1 MKGFIIGWLVMAAIA
16 ILLSVLLQFGF
27 KTIAV
32 ILAVGVMVIWV
43 LASISGGGDR
53 GNNHNENNF

>member
-53 GNNHNENNF
+53 GNNHNENNL